1 MLTKSALVAT
11 VLVAAM
17 TAFTPAQK
25 ASAETQIAVGVGFGT
40 GYGYGSGYGYGDYGY
55 GDYDN
60 DDDYQNAGYGGVS
73 CWKGKEIVRWQGFKN
88 VIPYDCSA
96 PIYKYKAWKHGEPYR
111 IRVNWKG
118 YIVSVRPL

>member
-11 VLVAAM
+11 ALVAA
-17 TAFTPAQK
+17 TVALTPVQK
-25 ASAETQIAVGVGFGT
+25 ASAGTDVVVGVGFGT
-40 GYGYGSGYGYGDYGY
+40 GYGYGGGYGYN
-55 GDYDN
+55 DYD
-60 DDDYQNAGYGGVS
+60 DDDYQNAGYGGIS
-73 CWKGKEIVRWQGFKN
+73 CWKGKEIVRWQGFRN
-88 VIPYDCSA
+88 VIPYDCGG